1 MKKGGIITQETRIF
15 KLRSS
20 MIAQGLDA
28 ALIFSPE
35 NRYYFSNFRGTAGTL
50 LITHDHSILF
60 TDFRYSEQA
69 KEQAPLFEVVQ
80 HQQNMLDLIHQI
92 IDKFSIKHLGL
103 EIDKMVAADYLKVTQ
118 MSPAVRVSSIDNLT
132 SEIRQTKDQTEIAHI
147 RTGIQICDKAFEHIL
162 DFIHPGITEREIG
175 LELQVFM
182 LRAGAEGIK
191 ANHVIASG
199 ERSALPHGQATERII
214 RQGDFITMDYGARID
229 GYYSDFTRTV
239 IVGEPND
246 QQQEIY
252 EVVQKAQEAAL
263 AAIGPGK
270 ICSEMDEVARAVIRQ
285 AGYGDNFGHSL
296 GHSLGLEIHE
306 KPTMRATDQS
316 TLRPGTVMS
325 VEPGIYLPGFGGVR
339 IEDLIVITDSGLVNL
354 TKSTRAMQ
362 RLNFVHESRK
372 IMGG

>member
-1 MKKGGIITQETRIF
+1 MA
-15 KLRSS
+15 
-20 MIAQGLDA
+20 AQGLDA

-35 NRYYFSNFRGTAGTL
+35 NRYYFSDFRGTAGAL
-50 LITHDHSILF
+50 LITPDQSILF

-80 HQQNMLDLIHQI
+80 HQQNLLDLIQQM
-92 IDKFSIKHLGL
+92 IDRFSIKHLGL
-103 EIDKMVAADYLKVTQ
+103 EIDKMASADYLKVTQ

-132 SEIRQTKDQTEIAHI
+132 SEIRQTKDKTEIAHI
-147 RTGIQICDKAFEHIL
+147 QTGIQICDQAFEHIL
-162 DFIHPGITEREIG
+162 NFIRPGITEKEIG

-199 ERSALPHGQATERII
+199 ERSALPHGQATERVI
-214 RQGDFITMDYGARID
+214 RQGDLITMDYGARIN

-306 KPTMRATDQS
+306 KPTMRSTDQS
-316 TLRPGTVMS
+316 PLMPGTVIS

-354 TKSTRAMQ
+354 TKATKALQ
-362 RLNFVHESRK
+362 IIK
-372 IMGG
+372 